1 MGKCAKD
8 KLFVTIALSKEVV
21 DILNNVVERISEKN
35 NIKMTKSILI
45 EHMVKTY
52 IVESVEQNKEENENA

>member
-21 DILNNVVERISEKN
+21 DVLNNVVARISEKN

-52 IVESVEQNKEENENA
+52 IVSSIEQNKEEK